1 MASAKTLPT
10 GLVRQFSNIIDRGQM
25 SQAYIFA
32 GAAGAGKS
40 ALAQWIAKRLFC
52 TNLQNGQPCNTCGEC
67 LRIDTGNNPDVLT
80 VAPDGQSIKAEAIR
94 GLKEEMGKSSVE
106 GHRRIFIIQDADRMT
121 VSAAN
126 SLLKFFEEPLPGML
140 IILTTTAK
148 NRLLPTVLSRAQ
160 IVQFPPPVWQSVA
173 DQLVNVG
180 VQKSLATVIAHLT
193 SDVEAGSAMAADEE
207 FQSRVSCVLRLI
219 GLLASSDGLA
229 FPFIQTDLMKQVSDK
244 NDQRQ
249 VLRLLAVLY
258 AEALQRSTGA
268 QPQILPNDAGLGKLA
283 EQSTNQLT
291 NGLDAILTATVQLE
305 GNVGFQAD
313 CEQLVLKLLRRAP
326 QSMN

>member
-1 MASAKTLPT
+1 MATGANLPA
-10 GLVRQFSNIIDRGQM
+10 GLVRQFSNVIDRDQL

-32 GAAGAGKS
+32 GAAGAGKVP
-40 ALAQWIAKRLFC
+40 LAMWIAKRLFC
-52 TNLQNGQPCNTCGEC
+52 TNLQAGQPCNACGEC

-80 VAPDGQSIKAEAIR
+80 VAPEGQSIKAEAIR

-126 SLLKFFEEPLPGML
+126 SLLKFFEEPLPGMI

-160 IVQFPPPVWQSVA
+160 IVQFPPPAWQATVDALSA
-173 DQLVNVG
+173 AG
-180 VQKSLATVIAHLT
+180 VSGSLAPLIARLT
-193 SDVEAGSAMAADEE
+193 SDVAAGVTLAGDED
-207 FQSRVSCVLRLI
+207 FNSRLASVKKLVQ
-219 GLLASSDGLA
+219 LLASGDGLA

-249 VLRLLAVLY
+249 VLRLLALIY
-258 AEALQRSTGA
+258 AEAMRRSTGA
-268 QPQILPNDAGLGKLA
+268 PAQLLKNDAAVDQLA
-283 EQSTNQLT
+283 SKSLRQLSD
-291 NGLDAILTATVQLE
+291 GLDAILTATVQLE
-305 GNVGFQAD
+305 GNVAFQAN
-313 CEQLVLKLLRRAP
+313 CEQLVLKLLQRAP
-326 QSMN
+326 ELTK